1 MADKYL
7 NLSGLQAFYDEL
19 KSHYPTTGLKTFK
32 SFDYG
37 FTNGGAEFIDGTI
50 SASTSASTFG
60 IYTLTNNLAL
70 SNTGNNLYISAKPYP
85 TTATSASTAG
95 SIITEPWTAD
105 ATRYLLFC
113 SAATSTNVG
122 YDGDLTYNP
131 NKNLLKASGISA
143 TNVTANGL
151 TANSF
156 TGKQLVTVLA
166 TACTTAVTANTKDS
180 VNALSNPKIG
190 FYDTDATQKGYIL
203 WTDYN
208 NTNTWVN
215 ADSAFFGGT
224 SITDGF
230 VVTSDQLNS
239 IMVTKNLSA
248 TNFKANTI
256 SATTVSANLS
266 GWSRSALSANY
277 SDNTRALKP
286 YEYSKNGA
294 EPTEW
299 LKIGTFHSNNNNAA
313 HAGIEFILN
322 MRDNGGQDGT
332 YLIYVQQG
340 EWDGN
345 ISAANPNW
353 QTVTLTL
360 VDGRSNLPTN
370 FTLGYI
376 NTGSFG
382 TNGGIVLYAKLS
394 GFTNFTI
401 RALSWNYDPIPFDF
415 DMSTKTNT
423 EPTGINYVTPSRFT
437 KSTSYYESMSAGS
450 AKSAYSAQYA
460 YSAQFANKGN
470 WVEKNDNR
478 DYVVGFAL
486 DQQFNWNSNLRYNP
500 SSHKLSLSGT
510 VVADKFN
517 GISEKEYT
525 SITNGTSKATN
536 DTRWMWVCRLKGCSS
551 NSYQH
556 ISILLNNSFWNIQH
570 ANSILLTFMYGRNG
584 GQGDTVSL
592 YCGRVSLLQRCSD
605 LEFKT
610 VKNPSSTIADNTVD
624 VYIRVSNNGN
634 SYGHW
639 AAKVLNHGDNV
650 ISNLVEWKWQ
660 FNQTLPTGA
669 EDIPLTGWVNYATS
683 AQYAQNVAGNYVK
696 ALSNQNLTLATAR
709 STGDMIAQGT
719 IYLVY

>member
-1 MADKYL
+1 MAAISSLQIGGVTYDIYSTSAKSAGSADNASKL
-7 NLSGLQAFYDEL
+7 VGVAGATVTGNAASGAAASAWVNTNSAGYASL
-19 KSHYPTTGLKTFK
+19 TGIKTFK

-50 SASTSASTFG
+50 SASTSADTFG
-60 IYTLTNNLAL
+60 IFTLTNNLAL

-85 TTATSASTAG
+85 TTATSATTAG

-239 IMVTKNLSA
+239 ILVTKNLSA

-266 GWSRSALSANY
+266 GWSRSASTASYAVSAGAAPVASHQFSAHTNFSTY
-277 SDNTRALKP
+277 FDGTSAKYAKSATSATSSTSASTAGRALGLQSF
-286 YEYSKNGA
+286 EYTKNGGD
-294 EPTEW
+294 TEW
-299 LKIGTFHSNNNNAA
+299 LKIGTFHSNNNDVN
-313 HAGIEFILN
+313 HAGLEMLIS

-332 YLIYVQQG
+332 YLIHVQQG

-345 ISAANPNW
+345 YQGGGANPNW
-353 QTVTLTL
+353 CVVTLTKL
-360 VDGRSNLPTN
+360 DGRGGNPAA
-370 FTLGYI
+370 FTLAYH
-376 NTGSFG
+376 NTGAFG
-382 TNGGIVLYAKLS
+382 TDGGIELYARLAGYTK
-394 GFTNFTI
+394 FTI
-401 RALSWNYDPIPFDF
+401 RLLAWNYSPIPFDF
-415 DMSTKTNT
+415 DLSTKTYT
-423 EPTGINYVTPSRFT
+423 EPTNITYVTPSRFV
-437 KSTSYYESMSAGS
+437 KSNGSYDELSAG
-450 AKSAYSAQYA
+450 
-460 YSAQFANKGN
+460 
-470 WVEKNDNR
+470 
-478 DYVVGFAL
+478 
-486 DQQFNWNSNLRYNP
+486 
-500 SSHKLSLSGT
+500 
-510 VVADKFN
+510 
-517 GISEKEYT
+517 
-525 SITNGTSKATN
+525 
-536 DTRWMWVCRLKGCSS
+536 
-551 NSYQH
+551 
-556 ISILLNNSFWNIQH
+556 
-570 ANSILLTFMYGRNG
+570 
-584 GQGDTVSL
+584 
-592 YCGRVSLLQRCSD
+592 
-605 LEFKT
+605 
-610 VKNPSSTIADNTVD
+610 
-624 VYIRVSNNGN
+624 
-634 SYGHW
+634 
-639 AAKVLNHGDNV
+639 
-650 ISNLVEWKWQ
+650 
-660 FNQTLPTGA
+660 
-669 EDIPLTGWVNYATS
+669 
-683 AQYAQNVAGNYVK
+683 YAQNVAGNYVK
-696 ALSNQNLTLATAR
+696 AYSTQNLTMATAR
-709 STGDMIAQGT
+709 NTSDMVSQGT
-719 IYLVY
+719 IYLVF